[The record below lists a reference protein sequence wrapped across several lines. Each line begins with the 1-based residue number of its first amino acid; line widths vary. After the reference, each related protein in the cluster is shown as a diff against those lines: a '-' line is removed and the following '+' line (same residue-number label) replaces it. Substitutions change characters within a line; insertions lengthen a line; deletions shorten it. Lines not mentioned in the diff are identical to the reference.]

1 MTVTLSAVSDN
12 TATSR
17 GGGLAAEGGLFAAN
31 TVELANATVSGNTA
45 GLAGG
50 GLYVAGAGIAPDIA
64 TLKLSNVTVAG
75 NGNGGIQLTHD
86 RSDPVLEAGN
96 AIVGAQLSGAD
107 CALDGAAV
115 ITSSGGNLESG
126 TSCAFTAGSDQ
137 QSVADLGLGPIADNG
152 GRTLTH
158 DLLPG
163 SPAIDAGRQRTCTR
177 DANGKD
183 QRGLARFYDGDGDG
197 DFACDSGAVE
207 VQGLL
212 ANPGFE
218 EPLDPAADWSLT
230 ASGGGDGRAADAATP
245 NGRFVLLL
253 AANGALETVSQA
265 VPLAGDAGESYA
277 LSLRA
282 LGTGLTPGEGAD
294 LTLRSTQ
301 SGTPVDSVDLPVHVP
316 RGGLLRRGGLRDH
329 HHRPLRCPRGDPR
342 LGRSDGGHAGDRRGL
357 ARPALSGAPL
367 TRRGRRGCGPRS
379 GCPCGSS
386 GARTSRSGCGCGRRR
401 GRSRPSPRRRRAC
414 SGSASPPGSSRRR
427 RRRLRPCPI
436 RR

>member
-1 MTVTLSAVSDN
+1 M
-12 TATSR
+12 
-17 GGGLAAEGGLFAAN
+17 
-31 TVELANATVSGNTA
+31 
-45 GLAGG
+45 
-50 GLYVAGAGIAPDIA
+50 
-64 TLKLSNVTVAG
+64 KLSNVTVAG

-96 AIVGAQLSGAD
+96 TIVGAQLSGAD

-163 SPAIDAGRQRTCTR
+163 SPAIDAGRQRTCAR

-207 VQGLL
+207 AQGLL

-218 EPLDPAADWSLT
+218 DPLDPAADWSLT

-253 AANGALETVSQA
+253 AGQW
-265 VPLAGDAGESYA
+265 
-277 LSLRA
+277 RA
-282 LGTGLTPGEGAD
+282 RDREPGGSASPATPARATRCRCG
-294 LTLRSTQ
+294 RSAPASPPARAPSSRCGPTQ
-301 SGTPVDSVDLPVHVP
+301 SGTAGRLVYLPVHLP
-316 RGGLLRRGGLRDH
+316 RGGLLRRGAIARS
-329 HHRPLRCPRGDPR
+329 PRTGAFDA
-342 LGRSDGGHAGDRRGL
+342 LEAILAWDGATAGTLAIDAVSL
-357 ARPALSGAPL
+357 AR
-367 TRRGRRGCGPRS
+367 R
-379 GCPCGSS
+379 
-386 GARTSRSGCGCGRRR
+386 
-401 GRSRPSPRRRRAC
+401 
-414 SGSASPPGSSRRR
+414 
-427 RRRLRPCPI
+427 
-436 RR
+436 